1 MTEHHQLNLRAA
13 KASVFAAMALIVIK
27 IAALVMTDA
36 LSIAASLVDSGL
48 DLMMSL
54 GAITAIFYAARPP
67 DEDHA
72 FGHTS
77 VEDLTA
83 LFQAL
88 ILILSAIGL
97 ISGAVLR
104 FQAEEP
110 PQLAA
115 EGWGVLAMVLSM
127 AITMALVW
135 WQGYVAGRTGNRVI
149 AADRLHYMADL
160 LPAAGSIL
168 ALLASK
174 YFGIW
179 QLDAVVAVIAA
190 LVLLKGAAGI
200 GRGAWDAL
208 MDRRADPEIIAGIS
222 AIADT
227 WPGVISW
234 HDLKTRTSGSQIFA
248 QLHIELDGNLP
259 LHEAHDIGAGL
270 RRAIRESYPQV
281 DLIIHKDVAGR
292 D

>member
-1 MTEHHQLNLRAA
+1 MTEHHQLNLQAA
-13 KASVFAAMALIVIK
+13 RASVLAAVVLILIK
-27 IAALVMTDA
+27 IAALLTTDA

-54 GAITAIFYAARPP
+54 GAIMAIFYAARPP

-88 ILILSAIGL
+88 VLILSAIGL
-97 ISGAVLR
+97 TWSAVLR

-110 PQLAA
+110 PELAA
-115 EGWGVLAMVLSM
+115 EGWGILAMMVSM

-135 WQGYVAGRTGNRVI
+135 WQGHVARQTGNRVI

-168 ALLASK
+168 ALVVSK
-174 YFGIW
+174 LWGFW
-179 QLDAVVAVIAA
+179 QLDAVIAVLAA

-200 GRGAWDAL
+200 WRGAWDAL
-208 MDRRADPEIIAGIS
+208 MDRRADPEIIAGIG

-248 QLHIELDGNLP
+248 QLHIELDGQLP

-270 RRAIRESYPQV
+270 RRAIREAYPQV

>member
-13 KASVFAAMALIVIK
+13 RASVLAATVLILIK
-27 IAALVMTDA
+27 IAALLLTDS

-48 DLMMSL
+48 DLLMSL

-88 ILILSAIGL
+88 VLILSAIGL
-97 ISGAVLR
+97 TWSAVLR

-115 EGWGVLAMVLSM
+115 EGWGILAMALSM
-127 AITMALVW
+127 AITLALVW
-135 WQGYVAGRTGNRVI
+135 WQGYVARQTGNRVI

-168 ALLASK
+168 ALIASK
-174 YFGIW
+174 LWGIW
-179 QLDAVVAVIAA
+179 QLDAVIAVLAA
-190 LVLLKGAAGI
+190 LVLLKGAVGI

-222 AIADT
+222 AIADS

-248 QLHIELDGNLP
+248 QLHIELDGQLP
-259 LHEAHDIGAGL
+259 LYEAHDIGAGL
-270 RRAIRESYPQV
+270 RRAIRQAYPQV